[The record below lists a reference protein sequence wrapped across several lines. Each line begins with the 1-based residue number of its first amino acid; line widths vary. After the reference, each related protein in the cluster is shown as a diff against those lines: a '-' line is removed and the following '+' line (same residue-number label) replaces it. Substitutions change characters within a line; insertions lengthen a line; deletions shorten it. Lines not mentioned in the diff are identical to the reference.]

1 MKMVTSTLTTMPPT
15 DGMAIGFITS
25 EPRPVAQ
32 KMGIKFIS
40 CCGRLARARGRYPQQ
55 QPDLPSG
62 LAPAGVDKN
71 FCRQWS
77 LQK

>member
-1 MKMVTSTLTTMPPT
+1 MAVWFVFASSAVIRQTGALVTEFGSFMVSFL
-15 DGMAIGFITS
+15 S
-25 EPRPVAQ
+25 Y
-32 KMGIKFIS
+32 
-40 CCGRLARARGRYPQQ
+40 LQQ
-55 QPDLPSG
+55 HLDLPSG